1 MNPQVRDALKD
12 FWKYAFCTNRPAS
25 RFEFLTVFTWYIS
38 PVVTAYIVVDLLGDP
53 DKLLTKIIA
62 FVAYG
67 ILLVPYAS
75 LTIRRLRTV
84 GRSAAWSF
92 LFILFWIGLVAVA
105 PLCLSDN
112 IES

>member
-12 FWKYAFCTNRPAS
+12 FWKYAFCTDRPAS

-38 PVVTAYIVVDLLGDP
+38 PVVTAYVVVDLLGDP
-53 DKLLTKIIA
+53 DKIIA

-84 GRSAAWSF
+84 GRSGAWSF

>member
-12 FWKYAFCTNRPAS
+12 FWKYAFCTDRPAS

-53 DKLLTKIIA
+53 DKLLTR
-62 FVAYG
+62 

-105 PLCLSDN
+105 PLCLSDD
-112 IES
+112 I

>member
-1 MNPQVRDALKD
+1 MNPQVRDTLKD
-12 FWKYAFCTNRPAS
+12 FWKYAFCTDRPAS

-53 DKLLTKIIA
+53 DKLLTRIIA

-84 GRSAAWSF
+84 GRSVAWSF
-92 LFILFWIGLVAVA
+92 GLA
-105 PLCLSDN
+105 
-112 IES
+112 